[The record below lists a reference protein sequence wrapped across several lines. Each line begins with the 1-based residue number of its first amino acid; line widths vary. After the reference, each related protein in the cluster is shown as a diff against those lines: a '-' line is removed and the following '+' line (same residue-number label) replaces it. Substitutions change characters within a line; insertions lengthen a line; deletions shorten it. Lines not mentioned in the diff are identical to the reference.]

1 MKLVYAKNCDIYYDT
16 PRERIVFVKR
26 GTIFAL
32 KKSRTA
38 MDILKKIICLCM
50 DGCDIEEAFRAFPI
64 EKQQEYLQYVKLLWE
79 NHILVEMLPE
89 HQCLDTDLMS
99 LILGNFDGNIE
110 LIRYWL
116 KTPIYCAGVPEVM
129 DTWQAYGLSCFEYV
143 QDIVQRRSCLY
154 VGNYSE
160 AQCQQL
166 LNGENL
172 MLLFREHG
180 GTCYLLFMDHYNRD
194 IYGRFSSFVWKE
206 NDSFYARSGILPL
219 QMFLHFSNC
228 FTGKNNQKLLCIA
241 ADATIN
247 SFYME
252 TLVQESTTYFNRE
265 QLPYVDK
272 QRALIQIEKLAETSP
287 NLLRGCNVGNAQ
299 SRQTPVCCYQID
311 FGSDLGY
318 GSYTGCHEL
327 YEEAASLAFSQG
339 LEKMLNRERMGQWCC
354 GTSQDDY
361 YARGY
366 ISLLEPTHSCFE
378 IEKPDPEIA
387 ERLTYLEIV
396 LRRKLHL
403 YFSSS
408 DVAGIGAV
416 MICDEDGYV
425 LWEGQNGYRLR
436 EDALN
441 GAYRLIGQHQ
451 NCVEMH
457 QQPQIKVQEKYML
470 QQSRNSLPEEYD
482 AEQTVRRLQEYFGA
496 KNKIVDERIWA
507 YQVQIQETGMHV
519 GKFYFVR

>member
-1 MKLVYAKNCDIYYDT
+1 
-16 PRERIVFVKR
+16 
-26 GTIFAL
+26 
-32 KKSRTA
+32 
-38 MDILKKIICLCM
+38 
-50 DGCDIEEAFRAFPI
+50 
-64 EKQQEYLQYVKLLWE
+64 
-79 NHILVEMLPE
+79 
-89 HQCLDTDLMS
+89 
-99 LILGNFDGNIE
+99 
-110 LIRYWL
+110 
-116 KTPIYCAGVPEVM
+116 
-129 DTWQAYGLSCFEYV
+129 
-143 QDIVQRRSCLY
+143 
-154 VGNYSE
+154 
-160 AQCQQL
+160 
-166 LNGENL
+166 
-172 MLLFREHG
+172 
-180 GTCYLLFMDHYNRD
+180 
-194 IYGRFSSFVWKE
+194 
-206 NDSFYARSGILPL
+206 
-219 QMFLHFSNC
+219 
-228 FTGKNNQKLLCIA
+228 
-241 ADATIN
+241 
-247 SFYME
+247 
-252 TLVQESTTYFNRE
+252 
-265 QLPYVDK
+265 
-272 QRALIQIEKLAETSP
+272 
-287 NLLRGCNVGNAQ
+287 
-299 SRQTPVCCYQID
+299 
-311 FGSDLGY
+311 
-318 GSYTGCHEL
+318 L